1 MKMGVLVGLGL
12 LATVPAQAQVKST
25 DPQSVAKA
33 LQDAGYKAELSKDS
47 DGDPIIRSGAQGYK
61 FTIFFMSCDKGRNCG
76 DLQFYAGWTD
86 KLSPERANAW
96 TQKHRFARVYS
107 DEKGEA
113 AIEYDLNF
121 EDQPMTTVLFRKN
134 LELWD
139 SLVGSF
145 ADYVNESSEASK
157 K

>member
-1 MKMGVLVGLGL
+1 MKTAVMMGLGL
-12 LATVPAQAQVKST
+12 LAPIPSQAQVRST
-25 DPQSVAKA
+25 DPQSVVKA

-47 DGDPIIRSGAQGYK
+47 DGDPVIRSGAQGYRY
-61 FTIFFMSCDKGRNCG
+61 TIFFMSCEKGSTCG
-76 DLQFYAGWTD
+76 DLQFYAGWTN
-86 KLSPERANAW
+86 KLSAERANAW

-107 DEKGEA
+107 DGKGEA

-121 EDQPMTTVLFRKN
+121 EDQQMSTTLFRKN

-139 SLVGSF
+139 SLVGKF
-145 ADYVNESSEASK
+145 VDYINEDETPK